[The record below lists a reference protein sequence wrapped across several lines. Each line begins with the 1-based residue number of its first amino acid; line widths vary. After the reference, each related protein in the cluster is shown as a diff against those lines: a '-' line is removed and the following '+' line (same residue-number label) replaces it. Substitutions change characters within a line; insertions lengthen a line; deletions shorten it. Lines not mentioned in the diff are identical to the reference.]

1 MTHKKCYFLHD
12 LASYSIACNINTV
25 EEYDVSFTV
34 NSYKNLVSIKY
45 SDDCPWQGHLN
56 LMR

>member
-34 NSYKNLVSIKY
+34 NSYKIMFRSHAVMTNNNK
-45 SDDCPWQGHLN
+45 
-56 LMR
+56 